1 MHKIKI
7 LSCGLLFLADPNL
20 SYASEGGTSSYPL
33 EAITEEVPQ
42 ARSLFST
49 EAKDLQGQVP
59 LIAFP
64 DIALEKLQKQR
75 SPTNT
80 QLTQD
85 CQLEIGRGSR
95 GSRGAEGESY
105 SNIFPAGLCL
115 SSSQAGDDA
124 NFLWL
129 TSSDSTQ
136 DVQPKVQLSPL
147 QSPPTQLHNLE
158 TANQLRQGAVQL
170 EGGFLQVLP
179 TDNSVSGTGLQ
190 TYQLAIDWGITDNF
204 QIGFTGDI
212 FDDYLK
218 CPVRSEC
225 TYFTTVSYGTKLKY
239 QIINQNRWAVGVA
252 GTFQLLNI
260 SANAG
265 VFNNSPNKQFVVVT
279 PVGALQL
286 PITYKASPNLQLH
299 FTPGVVFFPE
309 KVADGDFFGTFF
321 NIGTGFSWQTSRRVN
336 LFANI
341 QTPLGPGGNTFI
353 AKDRS
358 IARKLVWTVG
368 IDYALN
374 PKMGAEVYATN
385 SYGAT
390 PTTGLLSF
398 IPDGDDFLLG
408 VRFKHAIDFGQ
419 GYAAN
424 FSNTPPTTLYYRDG
438 FAGRRQRTLLF
449 DGLTLSTPNTLPT
462 GNFRFRGGLGTHGGS
477 SFALAYGLTDDSQLE
492 LSVDQFASSDRFSEQ
507 DISGTGIKIGGAM
520 KLKFF
525 DQARGDGVTLSA
537 KLAGI
542 SETQLQSGG
551 LNGTLYVE
559 LPISYQLNSQ
569 TTISINPKGA
579 FFGSNRRIGVG
590 IGINQAIADW
600 LQLIGEFTPVLDGKR
615 STWATGLR
623 FLPSSRFGLDIFAT
637 NTIGQS
643 GLGTL
648 NAEPD
653 GTNFGFSLIWG
664 I

>member
-7 LSCGLLFLADPNL
+7 LSCGLLFLANPSL
-20 SYASEGGTSSYPL
+20 SYASEGVTSSYSR
-33 EAITEEVPQ
+33 EAATEEVPQ
-42 ARSLFST
+42 MRSPVST
-49 EAKDLQGQVP
+49 EAKDLQGQAP

-64 DIALEKLQKQR
+64 DIPAEKLQKQ
-75 SPTNT
+75 
-80 QLTQD
+80 
-85 CQLEIGRGSR
+85 G
-95 GSRGAEGESY
+95 
-105 SNIFPAGLCL
+105 
-115 SSSQAGDDA
+115 DA

-129 TSSDSTQ
+129 MSDNSTQ
-136 DVQPKVQLSPL
+136 NVQAEVQLSPL
-147 QSPPTQLHNLE
+147 QAPPTQLHNLE
-158 TANQLRQGAVQL
+158 TANQLPKGAVQL
-170 EGGFLQVLP
+170 EAGFLQVLP
-179 TDNSVSGTGLQ
+179 TDGSVSGTGLQ
-190 TYQLAIDWGITDNF
+190 TYQLNLDWGITDNF

-225 TYFTTVSYGTKLKY
+225 PFFATISYGTKLKY
-239 QIINQNRWAVGVA
+239 KILNQNSWAVGIA
-252 GTFQLLNI
+252 GAFQLLHI
-260 SANAG
+260 SSDTG
-265 VFNNSPNKQFVVVT
+265 IFKNSPNQPFFNVK

-299 FTPGVVFFPE
+299 FTPGVVFFPD
-309 KVADGDFFGTFF
+309 KVAGGDFFGTFF
-321 NIGTGFSWQTSRRVN
+321 NIGTGFTWQTSRRVN

-358 IARKLVWTVG
+358 ITRKLLWTVG
-368 IDYALN
+368 IDYTLN
-374 PKMGAEVYATN
+374 PKIGAEVYATN

-390 PTTGLLSF
+390 PTTGLLGF
-398 IPDGDDFLLG
+398 IPDGDDLLLG
-408 VRFKHAIDFGQ
+408 VRFKHVIDLGQ

-424 FSNTPPTTLYYRDG
+424 FSNIPRTTLAYRD
-438 FAGRRQRTLLF
+438 RTLLF
-449 DGLTLSTPNTLPT
+449 DGLTLSTASTLST
-462 GNFRFRGGLGTHGGS
+462 GNYQFRGGLGTHGSS
-477 SFALAYGLTDDSQLE
+477 SFALAYGLTEDSQLE
-492 LSVDQFASSDRFSEQ
+492 LSVDQFASSDRFSED
-507 DISGTGIKIGGAM
+507 DISGPGIKIGGAI

-525 DQARGDGVTLSA
+525 DQARGDGVTLST

-542 SETQLQSGG
+542 SETALQEGG
-551 LNGTLYVE
+551 INGTLYAE
-559 LPISYQLNSQ
+559 LPITYQFNSQ
-569 TTISINPKGA
+569 TAISINPKGA
-579 FFGSNRRIGVG
+579 FFGSTRRIGIG

-600 LQLIGEFTPVLDGKR
+600 LQFIGEFTPILDGER

-623 FLPSSRFGLDIFAT
+623 LLPSSRFGLDIFAT
-637 NTIGQS
+637 NAIGQS